1 MKVRT
6 KFVLVCTLLLLATL
20 SIASSV
26 QAEVI
31 RTEFNAWDIPGSLT
45 PGKTWMEDGYLYMR
59 GFEGTSQV
67 FQVAP
72 AEDDLQISGFADMNL
87 NANIDLTRGCGHV
100 WGKFVLTVRENAY
113 WSGSYTG
120 ELCVDAYGSP
130 QSFSTRGVAQGGGVL
145 KGKQMRYTNVNGYMA
160 GVILETPSQ

>member
-6 KFVLVCTLLLLATL
+6 KFILVCTLLLLATL

-59 GFEGTSQV
+59 EFEGTSQV

-72 AEDDLQISGFADMNL
+72 ADDLQITGPADMNL
-87 NANIDLTRGCGHV
+87 NANIDLARGCGHV
-100 WGKFVLTVRENAY
+100 WGKFVLTAGENAY

-130 QSFSTRGVAQGGGVL
+130 QSFSTRGVAQGGGEL
-145 KGKQMRYTNVNGYMA
+145 KGKQMRYTNVNGYMT
-160 GVILETPSQ
+160 GVVLDTPSQ